1 MLPINGFNAKPG
13 TPIKVTI
20 NNIDPKKDLSTFAGV
35 LTRIDGDGGGV
46 ERNWIA
52 SELLAGA
59 TATLGDAHGYDVLI
73 LPVSEPGKNPSMNVT
88 MDASAVGFNETVD
101 QSVGDNV
108 PFGWRIFM
116 Q

>member
-1 MLPINGFNAKPG
+1 
-13 TPIKVTI
+13 
-20 NNIDPKKDLSTFAGV
+20 
-35 LTRIDGDGGGV
+35 
-46 ERNWIA
+46 
-52 SELLAGA
+52 
-59 TATLGDAHGYDVLI
+59 
-73 LPVSEPGKNPSMNVT
+73 MNVT